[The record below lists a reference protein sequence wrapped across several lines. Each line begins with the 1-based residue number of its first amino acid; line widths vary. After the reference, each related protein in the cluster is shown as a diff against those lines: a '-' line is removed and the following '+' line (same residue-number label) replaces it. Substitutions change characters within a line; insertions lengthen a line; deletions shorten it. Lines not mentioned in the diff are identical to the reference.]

1 MTAIQPCATVELRHQ
16 FGNKYVFRELY
27 VNDWPLMGDAVVRHA
42 DYHEQ
47 FNIVLRANRAVVLAL
62 LWAALAACVI
72 SSLVYDVSNWI
83 SAW

>member
-1 MTAIQPCATVELRHQ
+1 
-16 FGNKYVFRELY
+16 
-27 VNDWPLMGDAVVRHA
+27 MGDAVVRHA